1 MSAASDS
8 MEELKCQDNID
19 CSHYPEDC
27 NRTLTGCPTQDS
39 GSDPTGEPDQNST
52 SRPAGET
59 LTAQTAQIQLMK
71 RLFCVAGSRAERL
84 DVDLTSCEYVGT
96 ESLRNHL
103 PVHKHGAHGFDTWVV
118 GVSMWACPG
127 GRVQV
132 GVAVTKSPVIS
143 IIRFTITGF
152 GSVFHPVPS
161 SFKEL
166 LATFCP
172 SIYYISSAM
181 KTWNE
186 SRKDCL
192 ERGADLVII
201 NSREEQNFLREFRER
216 LWIGLTAG
224 SGSGRDREWKWVDGT
239 RLNTSYWVPGEPNNY
254 ENRGEYC
261 VEIRNFQRE
270 DSWNDL
276 HCGDEN
282 YWICERNLQ

>member
-1 MSAASDS
+1 MNMETTEGDDQMEYEEPASAAKSR
-8 MEELKCQDNID
+8 ELKNNPGGKVFRLFLLSFGILCILQSALNVSLRLTSY

-84 DVDLTSCEYVGT
+84 DVDLTS
-96 ESLRNHL
+96 L
-103 PVHKHGAHGFDTWVV
+103 
-118 GVSMWACPG
+118 
-127 GRVQV
+127 
-132 GVAVTKSPVIS
+132 
-143 IIRFTITGF
+143 
-152 GSVFHPVPS
+152 PS

-239 RLNTSYWVPGEPNNY
+239 RLNTSYWVPEIF
-254 ENRGEYC
+254 RGRTAGTIC
-261 VEIRNFQRE
+261 TVEMKTTGSVNETCSRTGPDAATGMKMESSRKAPP
-270 DSWNDL
+270 DL
-276 HCGDEN
+276 
-282 YWICERNLQ
+282 